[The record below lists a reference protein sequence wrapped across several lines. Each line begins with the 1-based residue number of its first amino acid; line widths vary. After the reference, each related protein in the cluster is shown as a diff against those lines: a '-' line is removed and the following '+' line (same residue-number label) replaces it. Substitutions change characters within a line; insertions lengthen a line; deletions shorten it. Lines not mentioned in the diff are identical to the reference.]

1 MGADLP
7 HLPDISPVLWGG
19 GGQSTKKVVGCI
31 YIFLRKLYSK

>member
-19 GGQSTKKVVGCI
+19 GGGAEHKKGSRLHLHLSPQAV
-31 YIFLRKLYSK
+31 